1 MSIEPVDF
9 HFLSPLFLYYS
20 NHIDLVRVCEN
31 HNVSSFVRTTSLVGE
46 QWWWWYGGS
55 TEYRTSR
62 SGGGGGSRE
71 AAQASTSITTTIL
84 SIKHGIR
91 SNFNGVVPIIAYIV
105 LFLLVAHDALSQ
117 QKQT

>member
-1 MSIEPVDF
+1 MS
-9 HFLSPLFLYYS
+9 
-20 NHIDLVRVCEN
+20 
-31 HNVSSFVRTTSLVGE
+31 
-46 QWWWWYGGS
+46 
-55 TEYRTSR
+55 
-62 SGGGGGSRE
+62 SGGGGMVVVQNTEPAEVAVVGVVE
-71 AAQASTSITTTIL
+71 KAAQASTSITTTIL